1 MKNPGNL
8 SRKELVEACIEI
20 IEAYSEDVDPESYIQ
35 NQLALVDGSDEQKLF
50 ILEVFSGLGQFST
63 LIQVTADALYQR
75 YDILNSKRAR
85 LMFITY
91 LIIVEFQKIEIL
103 ELLFAASPRLSK
115 QVLLY
120 ITNSADLSYLIE
132 AWYHIYDR
140 QFTDRHFGVPL
151 KKNREQLIDLIDQLD
166 QLGAKVGKF
175 KKIDPTVP
183 KAFVFHEARD
193 RTVEDFV
200 YEDEEPILT
209 HEVPRTTYIRPRNL
223 TSQAQM
229 HREHEKNARVARLL
243 EGWSNKF

>member
-20 IEAYSEDVDPESYIQ
+20 VEAYSEDVDPESYIQ
-35 NQLALVDGSDEQKLF
+35 TQLNCIDGSEEQKQF
-50 ILEVFSGLGQFST
+50 ILEIFSGLRQFST
-63 LIQVTADALYQR
+63 LIQVTADAVYQR

-85 LMFITY
+85 LMFIVY
-91 LIIVEFQKIEIL
+91 LIVVEFGSTEIL

-120 ITNSADLSYLIE
+120 ITNSGDLNYLIE

-140 QFTDRHFGVPL
+140 EFTDRHFGHPL

-183 KAFVFHEARD
+183 KAFVFQETRD
-193 RTVEDFV
+193 RTVQDFV
-200 YEDEEPILT
+200 FEDEEPSLT
-209 HEVPRTTYIRPRNL
+209 HEVPRTTYIKPRNL

-243 EGWSNKF
+243 EGWSHLF